1 MFLAF
6 WAGLQ
11 QDIKLVLLAPAVC
24 AIFRLAFI
32 LVYGPKKSPV
42 GEWRKWFTCFRYGFW
57 WGMDF
62 NAYVYLYLLVLVS
75 LPAAFI
81 PAYYAVGDTV
91 RLIGVTVYLVVL
103 YTAFMGKMI
112 FYYHFHDTFNPT
124 MKLGVNADKMNFVD
138 IFSIRTMGHGFF
150 LAIFPIPG

>member
-1 MFLAF
+1 MFSLF
-6 WAGLQ
+6 WAGIQ
-11 QDIKLVLLAPAVC
+11 QDIKLVLLSPAAC
-24 AIFRLAFI
+24 ALFRLAFI

-81 PAYYAVGDTV
+81 PSYYAFSDSV
-91 RLIGVTVYLVVL
+91 RLVGVTAYLVVL

-112 FYYHFHDTFNPT
+112 FYYHFHDTFNAT
-124 MKLGVNADKMNFVD
+124 MKLGRNADKKNFAD
-138 IFSIRTMGHGFF
+138 IFFNQNHGKERRNSYK
-150 LAIFPIPG
+150 